1 MYQVYFFIHF
11 AALVSLLLM
20 VLASA
25 KEKSNITNVY
35 NVLVGEGIL
44 SISILLGIKGKP
56 VLLVWQIEK
65 IESQCNVKR
74 LIS

>member
-1 MYQVYFFIHF
+1 M
-11 AALVSLLLM
+11 SLLLI
-20 VLASA
+20 VLASV

-44 SISILLGIKGKP
+44 SISILLGKKGKP
-56 VLLVWQIEK
+56 ALLVLQNEK